1 MKIVLLAGNC
11 ESSIYLYNKLNK
23 KFIIDY
29 VLIEERVSTL
39 KLIKSRIKKFGLLKV
54 INQLLFQTV
63 LVFLLKL
70 FSKSRINEIQQ
81 QFGLENNEIPSK
93 KLINVESV
101 NCDDCLRVLKQIK
114 PDLIIVNGTR
124 IISKNILNN
133 VKALFI
139 NTHVGITPEYRG
151 VHGAYWALVNNDAQN
166 CGVTVHKVD
175 EGIDTGD
182 LIAQSTIKITR
193 KDNFVTYPYIQTG
206 VGILLMEETINKIIN
221 NNLDC
226 YRKVNSISNL
236 YTHPTFTEYLYNY
249 FVKNIK

>member
-1 MKIVLLAGNC
+1 MKIVLLAGNS

>member
-1 MKIVLLAGNC
+1 MKIVLLAGNS
-11 ESSIYLYNKLNK
+11 ESSLYLYNKLNK
-23 KFIIDY
+23 KFTIDY
-29 VLIEERVSTL
+29 VLIEERLSTL

-63 LVFLLKL
+63 IVFLLKL
-70 FSKSRINEIQQ
+70 FSRSRIEEVKK
-81 QFGLENNEIPSK
+81 QFELENIEIPSK
-93 KLINVESV
+93 KLIKINSV
-101 NCDDCLRVLKQIK
+101 NSNECLKFLKEIN
-114 PDLIIVNGTR
+114 PELIIVNGTR

-133 VKALFI
+133 IPALFI

-182 LIAQSTIKITR
+182 LIMQSTINITN

-206 VGILLMEETINKIIN
+206 VGILLMEETINKIKN
-221 NNLDC
+221 NNLNC

>member
-1 MKIVLLAGNC
+1 MKIVLLAGNS

-182 LIAQSTIKITR
+182 LIKQSIIKITN

-206 VGILLMEETINKIIN
+206 VGILLMEDTINKFKN
-221 NNLDC
+221 KNLHC
-226 YRKVNSISNL
+226 YRKDSSISNL

-249 FVKNIK
+249 FVKNVK

>member
-1 MKIVLLAGNC
+1 MKIVLLAGKS
-11 ESSIYLYNKLNK
+11 ESSKFLYNKLNK
-23 KFIIDY
+23 QFTIDY
-29 VLIEERVSTL
+29 VIYEEKVATL
-39 KLIKSRIKKFGLLKV
+39 NLIKSRVKKFGIIKV
-54 INQLLFQTV
+54 INQILFQTGI
-63 LVFLLKL
+63 VFLLKL
-70 FSKSRINEIQQ
+70 FSKSRINEIQK
-81 QFGLENNEIPSK
+81 QFGLENSEIPSK
-93 KLINVESV
+93 KLINVDSV
-101 NCDDCLRVLKQIK
+101 NCNDCLKVLKQIE

-133 VKALFI
+133 VEALFI

-182 LIAQSTIKITR
+182 LIKQSTITITS

-206 VGILLMEETINKIIN
+206 VGILLMEDIINKIKN
-221 NNLDC
+221 NNLDS
-226 YRKVNSISNL
+226 YKKANSISNL

-249 FVKNIK
+249 FIKNVK

>member
-1 MKIVLLAGNC
+1 MKIVLLAGNS

-29 VLIEERVSTL
+29 VFIEERVSTL

>member
-1 MKIVLLAGNC
+1 MKIVLLAGKS
-11 ESSIYLYNKLNK
+11 ESSKFLYNKLNK
-23 KFIIDY
+23 QFTIDY
-29 VLIEERVSTL
+29 VIYEEKVATL
-39 KLIKSRIKKFGLLKV
+39 NLIKSRVKKFGILKV
-54 INQLLFQTV
+54 INQILFQTAI
-63 LVFLLKL
+63 VFLLNL
-70 FSKSRINEIQQ
+70 FSKSRINEIQK
-81 QFGLENNEIPSK
+81 QFGLENSEIPSK
-93 KLINVESV
+93 KLINVDSV
-101 NCDDCLRVLKQIK
+101 NCDDCLKVLKQIE

-133 VKALFI
+133 VQALFI

-182 LIAQSTIKITR
+182 LIKQSTIKITS

-206 VGILLMEETINKIIN
+206 VGILLIEDIINKIKN

-226 YRKVNSISNL
+226 YKKANSISNL

-249 FVKNIK
+249 FIKNVK

>member
-1 MKIVLLAGNC
+1 MKIVLLAGNS

-226 YRKVNSISNL
+226 YIKVNSISNL

-249 FVKNIK
+249 FVKNII

>member
-1 MKIVLLAGNC
+1 MKIVLLAGNS
-11 ESSIYLYNKLNK
+11 ESSLYLYNKLNK

-39 KLIKSRIKKFGLLKV
+39 KLIQSRIKKFGLLKV

-124 IISKNILNN
+124 IINKNILNN

-226 YRKVNSISNL
+226 YIKVNSISNL

>member
-1 MKIVLLAGNC
+1 MKIVLLAGNS

-63 LVFLLKL
+63 IVFLLKL
-70 FSKSRINEIQQ
+70 FSKSRIEEVKK
-81 QFGLENNEIPSK
+81 QFELENIEIPSK
-93 KLINVESV
+93 KLININSV
-101 NCDDCLRVLKQIK
+101 NSNECLKFLKEIN
-114 PDLIIVNGTR
+114 PGLIIVNGTR

-133 VKALFI
+133 VPALFI

-182 LIAQSTIKITR
+182 LIKQSTIKITT

-206 VGILLMEETINKIIN
+206 VGILLMEETINKIKN
-221 NNLDC
+221 NNLNC
-226 YRKVNSISNL
+226 YRKVNPISNL

-249 FVKNIK
+249 FIKNVK